1 MQDLSLNLSSLGMVL
16 MFATLNESLIEY
28 FFGSTESLR
37 PYLPTLAL
45 FCGIFLAVIYN
56 INLFSLFFGFES
68 MSSIVDNILSGF
80 IISRGSN
87 FVNDF
92 ARKALGSK

>member
-1 MQDLSLNLSSLGMVL
+1 MQDLTLNLSSLGLVL
-16 MFATLNESLIEY
+16 MFATLNESFIEY
-28 FFGSTESLR
+28 FFGSMEKLR

-45 FCGIFLAVIYN
+45 ASGVFLAVMYN
-56 INLFSLFFGFES
+56 INLFSLFFGLES
-68 MSSIVDNILSGF
+68 MSSILDNILSGF
-80 IISRGSN
+80 VISRGSN